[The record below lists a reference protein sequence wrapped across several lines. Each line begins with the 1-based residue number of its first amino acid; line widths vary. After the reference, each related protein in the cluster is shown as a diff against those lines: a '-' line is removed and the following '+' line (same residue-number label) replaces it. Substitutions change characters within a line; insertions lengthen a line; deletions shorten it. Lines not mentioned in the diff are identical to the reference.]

1 MLVLLL
7 LLFARSRHRN
17 ATNLSREPFFSLSL
31 SQEQQQLFFFLA
43 FVCDVYLLLFLKN
56 KKVKICPV
64 FTFYIS
70 LLLLHLSF
78 CSVCSFCS
86 FFSLSLSTELFNPL
100 SFLNCE
106 HRLEFY
112 SLSIR
117 KRRSSVTAPIL
128 DKKAFGSSRIYFT
141 RGFSPETPLK
151 TSIIRA
157 YVFDALPFSFCF
169 LFFFCS
175 SFCVS
180 FLGEAG
186 EKSTFTGEHPKKKK
200 KKKKRET
207 SDA

>member
-1 MLVLLL
+1 M
-7 LLFARSRHRN
+7 
-17 ATNLSREPFFSLSL
+17 
-31 SQEQQQLFFFLA
+31 
-43 FVCDVYLLLFLKN
+43 
-56 KKVKICPV
+56 
-64 FTFYIS
+64 
-70 LLLLHLSF
+70 
-78 CSVCSFCS
+78 CSFCS

-157 YVFDALPFSFCF
+157 YVFDALPFSFF
-169 LFFFCS
+169 FFLLFFLRLFFGRSEKRQLLHANTQRRRRRRRKKGRHPTRDSLSLSLKTRSFSEYEFEAHYKLARDIAPVSLLNFC
-175 SFCVS
+175 F
-180 FLGEAG
+180 FRALLIRTRRA
-186 EKSTFTGEHPKKKK
+186 
-200 KKKKRET
+200 
-207 SDA
+207 

>member
-1 MLVLLL
+1 M
-7 LLFARSRHRN
+7 SG
-17 ATNLSREPFFSLSL
+17 
-31 SQEQQQLFFFLA
+31 
-43 FVCDVYLLLFLKN
+43 
-56 KKVKICPV
+56 
-64 FTFYIS
+64 FYILYLS

-86 FFSLSLSTELFNPL
+86 FFSLSLSTEICNPL

-157 YVFDALPFSFCF
+157 YVFDALTFSFCF

-180 FLGEAG
+180 FLGEARKG
-186 EKSTFTGEHPKKKK
+186 NFYT
-200 KKKKRET
+200 
-207 SDA
+207 

>member
-1 MLVLLL
+1 M
-7 LLFARSRHRN
+7 SG
-17 ATNLSREPFFSLSL
+17 
-31 SQEQQQLFFFLA
+31 
-43 FVCDVYLLLFLKN
+43 
-56 KKVKICPV
+56 
-64 FTFYIS
+64 FYILYLS

-157 YVFDALPFSFCF
+157 YVFDALTFSFCF
-169 LFFFCS
+169 LFFFLL
-175 SFCVS
+175 F
-180 FLGEAG
+180 FLRLFFGRSRRKVNFYTRTPKEEEEE
-186 EKSTFTGEHPKKKK
+186 EKKGDVRRVTLSL
-200 KKKKRET
+200 
-207 SDA
+207 SL

>member
-1 MLVLLL
+1 M
-7 LLFARSRHRN
+7 SG
-17 ATNLSREPFFSLSL
+17 
-31 SQEQQQLFFFLA
+31 
-43 FVCDVYLLLFLKN
+43 
-56 KKVKICPV
+56 
-64 FTFYIS
+64 FYILYLS

-86 FFSLSLSTELFNPL
+86 FFSLSLSTEICNPL

-157 YVFDALPFSFCF
+157 YVFDALTFSFCF
-169 LFFFCS
+169 LFFFFALLFAS
-175 SFCVS
+175 LFW
-180 FLGEAG
+180 
-186 EKSTFTGEHPKKKK
+186 EKREKATFTREHPKKKK
-200 KKKKRET
+200 KKKKKGRRPTRDSLSLSLKTRSFSEYEFEAHYKLARDIAPVSLLNFCFFRALLIRT
-207 SDA
+207 RRA